1 MSLIP
6 NKYYFEIIVTLV
18 IMDAD
23 SLGSLFEVRIWVK
36 KPWPYKGDHSVTTW
50 TIALCTQDIEVMNAP

>member
-36 KPWPYKGDHSVTTW
+36 KP
-50 TIALCTQDIEVMNAP
+50 